1 MNPADFASAFD
12 ARIDATL
19 EWVADNWST
28 AFDALNDGL
37 KAVYQSV
44 YWLLGVAPFYV
55 VALLIGALAWRL
67 TASWKFAL
75 AAIVGLICCEFMG
88 LWAETMSTLAL
99 VLTAT
104 SLALLVGV
112 PAGVAA
118 GLMPALDRV
127 TEPVLDLLQTL
138 PPYIYLLPAI
148 ALLGYGSGTALV
160 ATFIVAVPPVLRLT
174 SLGIRMTPRQFI
186 ELGQS
191 SGTTGTQLFFK
202 IRLPFALPSIM
213 AGVNQSLMMAF
224 GMVVIAGIVG
234 SGGLGEAIYGAI
246 RTLDIARSID
256 ASIAIVVLT
265 LILDRQAQSLTRST
279 EKGGQS

>member
-1 MNPADFASAFD
+1 MNPVDFASAFD
-12 ARIDATL
+12 ARIDAAL
-19 EWVADNWST
+19 EWVAEHWST

-37 KAVYQSV
+37 KVICQSV
-44 YWLLGVAPFYV
+44 YWLLAVAPFYV
-55 VALLIGALAWRL
+55 VALLIGALAWRM
-67 TASWKFAL
+67 TASWKFAVGAVL
-75 AAIVGLICCEFMG
+75 ALTCCEFMG
-88 LWAETMSTLAL
+88 LWNETMSTLAL

-127 TEPVLDLLQTL
+127 TAPVLDLLQTL

-174 SLGIRMTPRQFI
+174 SLGIRMTPRPFI
-186 ELGQS
+186 ELGES
-191 SGTTGTQLFFK
+191 SGTTGVQLFFK

-265 LILDRQAQSLTRST
+265 LILDRLAQSLTRHS
-279 EKGGQS
+279 EKGGRS